1 MVAICSGVAV
11 WDDLCS
17 VGSELTGDCPFY
29 FLYPGVLSPELALF
43 VHMMSGTH
51 PSGAHTMFLSLL
63 FFLLMIA
70 CGQTYA
76 NISRYPSTCGRGR
89 HFTIMLIPVC
99 SNLQV

>member
-1 MVAICSGVAV
+1 MWLRSVLVLLCGMICVQLGASLQVIA
-11 WDDLCS
+11 LFNFCIR
-17 VGSELTGDCPFY
+17 
-29 FLYPGVLSPELALF
+29 VLSPELALF

-76 NISRYPSTCGRGR
+76 NISG
-89 HFTIMLIPVC
+89 
-99 SNLQV
+99 